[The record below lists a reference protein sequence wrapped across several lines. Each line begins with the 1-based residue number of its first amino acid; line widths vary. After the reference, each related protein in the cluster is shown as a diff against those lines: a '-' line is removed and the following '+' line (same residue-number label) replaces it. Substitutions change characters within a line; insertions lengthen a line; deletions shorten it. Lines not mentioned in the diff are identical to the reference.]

1 MIYMFVFS
9 FVGTVAATFFGSLLG
24 VCGKK
29 ISPKIFLFLQN
40 FSVGALLAFL
50 FIELLGESFEHFFKV
65 ESNSVLSA
73 LYVLLIVAGTGL
85 LFFLCHEL
93 VHRLS
98 HHHRNDD
105 RDEHSCSDHGHAA
118 EILSQN
124 HSLLATSFIFLGAI
138 FVHNIPEGLVLGIS
152 FVEADM
158 NALPLSGI
166 ILACVMF
173 IHNLIIGFSMS
184 VSFCNNHQK
193 SSVAILWSTIS
204 SLPAYIL
211 AIVGYFL
218 GRIEIN
224 DLFVGVMLSIS
235 CGSLFYVLLIE
246 LLPQIYYEYK
256 SKYSFL
262 FVLLGFAVLS
272 VVLFL

>member
-9 FVGTVAATFFGSLLG
+9 FVGTVLATFLGSLIG
-24 VCGKK
+24 AYGKK
-29 ISPKIFLFLQN
+29 IPHKIFLFLQN

-50 FIELLGESFEHFFKV
+50 FIELFWESFEHFCNV
-65 ESNSVLSA
+65 ESNSALAA
-73 LYVLLIVAGTGL
+73 LYTVLIIFGTGL
-85 LFFLCHEL
+85 FFFFCHEL
-93 VHRLS
+93 IHRFS
-98 HHHRNDD
+98 HHHHSDEK
-105 RDEHSCSDHGHAA
+105 DEHSCSDHGHAA

-124 HSLLATSFIFLGAI
+124 RSLLATSFIFLGAI
-138 FVHNIPEGLVLGIS
+138 FVHNIPEGLVLGLS
-152 FVEADM
+152 FVETDV
-158 NALPLSGI
+158 NALPLGGI

-193 SSVAILWSTIS
+193 SSMAILWSTIS
-204 SLPAYIL
+204 SLPAYVL
-211 AIVGYFL
+211 AIAGYFI

-224 DLFVGVMLSIS
+224 DLFVGVMMSIS
-235 CGSLFYVLLIE
+235 CGSLLYVLLIE

-262 FVLLGFAVLS
+262 FVLLGFTILS